1 MCSGP
6 LDRTCDLRAC
16 REGAVL
22 LLPCALLW
30 LSSCGTYALVKPN
43 QEPEGKGAVFC
54 LFVFIFMDLIYNIVL
69 VSGIQQRDSDI
80 YIYIY
85 IYIFFFFFQII
96 FHYRL
101 LQHIEYCSLCYTENP
116 CCLSSSYIVVC
127 VC

>member
-54 LFVFIFMDLIYNIVL
+54 LFVFIFMDLIYNVVL
-69 VSGIQQRDSDI
+69 VSVVQQSESVI
-80 YIYIY
+80 HISTL
-85 IYIFFFFFQII
+85 FQIL
-96 FHYRL
+96 FPYRS
-101 LQHIEYCSLCYTENP
+101 LQSIE
-116 CCLSSSYIVVC
+116 
-127 VC
+127 